1 MKADKILQ
9 TELLDIIFENRNKQY
24 GAYVLRQNEN
34 KHLFRGMLLVL
45 LVVILMIALYG
56 FTNNTKT
63 TKSLLPME
71 TVLYQATQ
79 TKTNEKEPEPIQPP
93 KKETPK
99 VNTQAFTSTI
109 KIVDTKFVS
118 SLAKNLDSVQIGST
132 TTTVLTSGPVLVGT
146 PSGTDSALGK
156 VKVVLATK
164 TNEVKRTA
172 DIMPSFP
179 GGMESLRKFL
189 KNNLE
194 YPRELESNEEIEVKI
209 QFVVGYDGKLKGFE
223 VIEDGG
229 KIFNDEV
236 IRVLKEMPDWTPG
249 KSNGENVSVYFSI
262 PVKFI
267 SENQ

>member
-1 MKADKILQ
+1 MKGDKILQ
-9 TELLDIIFENRNKQY
+9 TDLLDIIFEHRNKQY

-34 KHLFRGMLLVL
+34 KYLLKGMLSVLFVVL
-45 LVVILMIALYG
+45 LLVFIYG
-56 FTNNTKT
+56 FTNNTKPIH
-63 TKSLLPME
+63 SSVPLE
-71 TVLYQATQ
+71 TVLYQATPSK
-79 TKTNEKEPEPIQPP
+79 TKEKEPEPIQTP
-93 KKETPK
+93 KKKTPQ
-99 VNTQAFTSTI
+99 VTTQAFTSTI
-109 KIVDTKFVS
+109 KIVDTKAVS
-118 SLAKNLDSVQIGST
+118 VLAKNLDSVQIGST
-132 TTTVLTSGPVLVGT
+132 TTTVIAGGPFLVGA
-146 PSGTDSALGK
+146 PKGTDSGLIK
-156 VKVVLATK
+156 VKDVLPAK
-164 TNEVKRTA
+164 TNEVKRSA

-229 KIFNDEV
+229 KIFNEEV
-236 IRVLKEMPDWTPG
+236 IRVLKKMPDWNPG
-249 KSNGENVSVYFSI
+249 KSNGENVSVYYSI